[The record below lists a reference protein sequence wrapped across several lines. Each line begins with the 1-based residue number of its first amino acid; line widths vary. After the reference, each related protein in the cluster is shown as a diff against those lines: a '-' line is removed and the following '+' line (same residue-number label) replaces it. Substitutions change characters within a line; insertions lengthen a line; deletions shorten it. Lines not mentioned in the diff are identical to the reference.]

1 MHGLGTALN
10 VGAVAVGTTV
20 GVLFGER
27 VPERFRI
34 TVMQGIGLLVLA
46 LGVTE
51 TLDTHNAVILLASL
65 LLGGLIGEGLRIEDR
80 LAAVGGAIERRVGA
94 SVDPDVPERLLNA
107 DLGGDLGGDVAGEL
121 VGGPDGGPAP
131 GRSRFVEGF
140 LLASLV
146 FCVGP
151 LTILGAIQDGL
162 RGDISLLATKSLLDG
177 FAALAFATTL
187 GWGVGASIVTI
198 IVVQG
203 SITAGAAGLHHVLT
217 ARMVDEMSAVGGLML
232 VGIGLRLLD
241 LKDIR
246 VASFLPGL
254 VVAPVLVAIFVH

>member
-1 MHGLGTALN
+1 MHGLGTVLN
-10 VGAVAVGTTV
+10 VGTVAVGTTV

-27 VPERFRI
+27 VPERFRV

-65 LLGGLIGEGLRIEDR
+65 LLGGLIGEGLQIEDR
-80 LAAVGGAIERRVGA
+80 LAAVGGAIERRIGA
-94 SVDPDVPERLLNA
+94 SVDPDVPELL
-107 DLGGDLGGDVAGEL
+107 LGPRVIEVSDE
-121 VGGPDGGPAP
+121 PDGVPAA

-162 RGDISLLATKSLLDG
+162 RGNISLLATKSLLDG

-187 GWGVGASIVTI
+187 GWGVGASVVTI

-241 LKDIR
+241 LKEIR

-254 VVAPVLVAIFVH
+254 VVAPVLVAIFVR

>member
-1 MHGLGTALN
+1 MHGLGTVLN
-10 VGAVAVGTTV
+10 VGTVAVGTTV

-65 LLGGLIGEGLRIEDR
+65 LLGGLVGEGLRLEDR

-94 SVDPDVPERLLNA
+94 TVDPDVPERLLDGTPA
-107 DLGGDLGGDVAGEL
+107 
-121 VGGPDGGPAP
+121 VGQ
-131 GRSRFVEGF
+131 SRFVEGF

-203 SITAGAAGLHHVLT
+203 SITAAAAGLHHVLT

-241 LKDIR
+241 LKNIR

-254 VVAPVLVAIFVH
+254 VVAPVLVAIFVR

>member
-1 MHGLGTALN
+1 MHGLGTVLN
-10 VGAVAVGTTV
+10 VGTVAVGTTA

-65 LLGGLIGEGLRIEDR
+65 LIGGLIGEGLRIEDR

-94 SVDPDVPERLLNA
+94 SVDPDVPERLLEAPIA
-107 DLGGDLGGDVAGEL
+107 DD
-121 VGGPDGGPAP
+121 PDGLPAL

-162 RGDISLLATKSLLDG
+162 RGNISLLATKSLLDG

-241 LKDIR
+241 LKEIR